1 MITMYKLFIV
11 DDEYDVIEGIKTSMD
26 WSEYNIEICG
36 GASNGAEAFDRI
48 FDIRPDIMIVDM
60 NMPVVGGIEL
70 IEKVRTAG
78 IDAEFVILSGYDD
91 FNYAQ
96 RAMNLGVAEYLL
108 KPCHIEEILKAVL
121 NVRELLEEKRTQK
134 KLLDQYKAQFRNNAA
149 TLKELLLTRLL
160 DGKTLVEE
168 DVIQEEIHLYGI
180 FLLDTNFTV
189 VLYKIDQYP
198 AIMHALPVVREEFG
212 KAGLPNEALI
222 YKGDIVSICS
232 ASCSREMFEGIFH
245 RILKRVRAEFSLHMT
260 IVAGY
265 EIAELDALPSCYR
278 KCRDI
283 LNTEAFLGIDEII
296 FCGDNM
302 EGKKTKINKLI
313 EAGID
318 YIKNHYAED
327 IKLETVAKKIFIT
340 SGYLSI
346 LFKQTT
352 GINFLDY
359 LHRYRIQIS
368 KDLLKD
374 VRRKIYE
381 IADMVGYQDEKYFSR
396 TFKKFTGLSPKQ
408 YRESLKGSSDEQVF

>member
-1 MITMYKLFIV
+1 MYKLFVI
-11 DDEYDVIEGIKTSMD
+11 DDEYDVIEGIKDSVE
-26 WSEYNIEICG
+26 WNKYGIEMCG

-48 FDIRPDIMIVDM
+48 FDLQPDILIVDM
-60 NMPVVGGIEL
+60 NMPVMGGIEL
-70 IEKVRTAG
+70 IEKIRAAE
-78 IDAEFVILSGYDD
+78 IDVEFVILSGYDD

-96 RAMNLGVAEYLL
+96 KAINLGVAEYLL
-108 KPCHIEEILKAVL
+108 KPCHVEEILKAVL
-121 NVRELLEEKRTQK
+121 NVRELLEEKRTQQR
-134 KLLDQYKAQFRNNAA
+134 LLDQYKAQFRNNAT

-180 FLLDTNFTV
+180 FLLDTNFMV
-189 VLYKIDQYP
+189 ILYKPDNYP
-198 AIMHALPVVREEFG
+198 AIVHTLPVVREEFG
-212 KAGLPNEALI
+212 KTGLPNEVLV

-232 ASCSREMFEGIFH
+232 ASCSREKLEEIFR
-245 RILKRVRAEFSLHMT
+245 RILKRVKAEFSLHMT
-260 IVAGY
+260 IVAGCKVTG
-265 EIAELDALPSCYR
+265 LDELPSCYR

-283 LNTEAFLGIDEII
+283 LNTGAFLGIDEII
-296 FCGDNM
+296 FCGDNVTD
-302 EGKKTKINKLI
+302 KKIKTNKLI

-318 YIKNHYAED
+318 YIKKHYTED

-340 SGYLSI
+340 PGYLSI

-381 IADMVGYQDEKYFSR
+381 VADMVGYQDEKYFSR
-396 TFKKFTGLSPKQ
+396 TFRKFTGLSPKQ
-408 YRESLKGSSDEQVF
+408 YRESMKSDNDE

>member
-1 MITMYKLFIV
+1 MGMMYKLFVI
-11 DDEYDVIEGIKTSMD
+11 DDEYDVIEGIKASID
-26 WSEYNIEICG
+26 WNEHNIEMCG
-36 GASNGAEAFDRI
+36 GANNGTEAFDRI
-48 FDIRPDIMIVDM
+48 FDIKPDILIVDM
-60 NMPVVGGIEL
+60 NMPVMGGIEL
-70 IEKVRTAG
+70 IEKIRTAG

-96 RAMNLGVAEYLL
+96 KAIGLGVTEYLL
-108 KPCHIEEILKAVL
+108 KPCHIREILKAVL

-134 KLLDQYKAQFRNNAA
+134 KLLDQYKTQFRNNAV

-180 FLLDTNFTV
+180 FLLDTNFIV
-189 VLYKIDQYP
+189 VLYKLDSQP
-198 AIMHALPVVREEFG
+198 AIIYMLPVIREEFG
-212 KAGLPNEALI
+212 KAGLPNEALV

-232 ASCSREMFEGIFH
+232 ASCSREKFEEIFR
-245 RILKRVRAEFSLHMT
+245 RILKRAREEFSLRIT
-260 IVAGY
+260 IVVGY
-265 EIAELDALPSCYR
+265 EVAELDELPSCYR

-296 FCGDNM
+296 FYGDNM
-302 EGKKTKINKLI
+302 TDKKTKMNKLI
-313 EAGID
+313 EASID

-368 KDLLKD
+368 RDLLKD

-381 IADMVGYQDEKYFSR
+381 IADLVGYQDEKYFSR

-408 YRESLKGSSDEQVF
+408 YRESLRGSDGE